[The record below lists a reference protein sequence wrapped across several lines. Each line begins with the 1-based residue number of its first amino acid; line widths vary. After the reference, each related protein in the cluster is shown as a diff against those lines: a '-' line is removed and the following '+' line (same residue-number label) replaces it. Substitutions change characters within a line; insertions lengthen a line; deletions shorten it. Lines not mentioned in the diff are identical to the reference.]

1 MKFISTKTILG
12 VLFLFFGSFSL
23 QVSSVEM
30 ESLPQSKKVKLT
42 LKTSLKDPKI
52 LVVDEQEGILLEQPI
67 ISDKAFVEQIIDL
80 TNLPKG
86 RYDIL
91 VKSVLKEII
100 QPIQLTDHECII
112 KDYLRQEHYTPM
124 LVQNE
129 GYFDISWVGHRIGSF
144 TLTLLDKSGYIVF
157 KNESKNVLRVQ
168 KRFRIDRMAKG
179 DYTVKMTTSYRTYYD
194 ELRIR

>member
-1 MKFISTKTILG
+1 MKRISEKAISG
-12 VLFLFFGSFSL
+12 ALFLLLSSFSL
-23 QVSSVEM
+23 LATSVEM
-30 ESLPQSKKVKLT
+30 EPLPQSKKVKVT

-52 LVVDEQEGILLEQPI
+52 LVVDEQERILLEQPI
-67 ISDKAFVEQIIDL
+67 ISGKAFVEQIIDL
-80 TNLPKG
+80 TNLPNG

-91 VKSVLKEII
+91 VKSVLKEIV
-100 QPIQLTDHECII
+100 QPILLTDHECVI

-124 LVQNE
+124 LIPNE

-144 TLTLLDKSGYIVF
+144 TLTLLDKGDNVVF
-157 KNESKNVLRVQ
+157 KDKSENVLRVQ

-179 DYTVKMTTSYRTYYD
+179 NYTVKMTTSYRTYYD